1 MSKQNESTI
10 DNSFL
15 LESKRHPHGY
25 ANEFDN
31 ILDPVN
37 FSGLIS
43 AVHCNCPKINEA
55 AVKRE
60 AKAILEICIQDYWG
74 MIEAN
79 MEEIIEA
86 AKKGCES
93 Y

>member
-1 MSKQNESTI
+1 MNKQNESII

-15 LESKRHPHGY
+15 LESIRHPNGY
-25 ANEFDN
+25 ASEQDN
-31 ILDPVN
+31 ILEPVT

-43 AVHCNCPKINEA
+43 TVHCNCHKINEI

-60 AKAILEICIQDYWG
+60 AKEILEICVQDYWG

-86 AKKGCES
+86 AKKGRES

>member
-15 LESKRHPHGY
+15 LESKRHPNGY
-25 ANEFDN
+25 ASEQDN
-31 ILDPVN
+31 ILEPVT

-43 AVHCNCPKINEA
+43 AIHCNCHKINEA
-55 AVKRE
+55 AVRRE
-60 AKAILEICIQDYWG
+60 AKEILETCLQDYWG
-74 MIEAN
+74 MIEDN

-86 AKKGCES
+86 AKKGRES

>member
-15 LESKRHPHGY
+15 LESKRHPDGY
-25 ANEFDN
+25 ANEYDN
-31 ILDPVN
+31 ILNPVN
-37 FSGLIS
+37 FSELIS
-43 AVHCNCPKINEA
+43 AVHCNCQKINEA
-55 AVKRE
+55 TVKRE
-60 AKAILEICIQDYWG
+60 AKEILEICVQDYWG

-86 AKKGCES
+86 AKKGRET